1 MTLKVLCFIGF
12 ATASLIA
19 NAQLIQ
25 LPQKIKTP
33 LAEEI
38 PHSLEKHGDTR
49 LDEYFWLKDR
59 KNPKVIQYLKNEN
72 KYLAQV
78 MKPTEKL
85 QKDLFKEL
93 KKRIK
98 EDDSSY
104 PLKNGPFYYYSRYE
118 TGKQYPIYA
127 RKAEL
132 ENGKEEILFDINKLA
147 KGHDFYSAEYNVSP
161 DHKLAA
167 LASDTVGRRFYNIKF
182 KNLSTGKFLKFEIKD
197 STNNFVWAK
206 DNKTI
211 FFVKQEPETLRYYQV
226 HKFDIET
233 GKSSLVYEEKEDTF
247 YVYVHKS
254 LTRQHIFI
262 STASTLSS
270 EVWTIPSDK
279 PETAP
284 KLLLGR
290 ERNHEFGI
298 SEDEKY
304 FYLQTNKDAKNFK
317 VTRTPIENPDFKNAE
332 VVVAHRAN
340 TFIDNIEVFEKYLVV
355 NSRSNGLTQIE
366 IYNKATKELKKLS
379 FQDSA
384 YSVELGANA
393 EFNANSVRYVYQSLR
408 SPSSIYDYEFTTEK
422 SILRKTKEVPN
433 YDMNLYV
440 SDRVF
445 ATSRDGKKIPVSI
458 LRRKD
463 IALDGSAPLLVYGY
477 GSYGANLDPWFS
489 SSIFSLVDRGFVYAI
504 AHVRGGGEMGR
515 YWTDEGRT
523 LQKKNTFNDFIDSTE
538 YLINQKYA
546 DPKKVFAMGGS
557 AGGLLMGSIMNMRPD
572 LYLGIVAQVPFV
584 DVVTTMLDDTIP
596 LTTSEYD
603 EWGNPNEK
611 AFYDYIK
618 TYSPYDNVKKLAYPN
633 TLITTGLHDSQ
644 VQYWEPAKWTARLR
658 KHNTA
663 NSVIVLKTDMKAG
676 HGGKTGRFDQL
687 HEVAEEF
694 AFILGLIK

>member
-1 MTLKVLCFIGF
+1 MTSKVLCFIALVF
-12 ATASLIA
+12 AGTAL
-19 NAQLIQ
+19 NAQLIS
-25 LPQKIKTP
+25 LPKKIKAP
-33 LAEEI
+33 VAAEI
-38 PHSLEKHGDTR
+38 PHRLEKHGDTR
-49 LDEYFWLKDR
+49 IDEYFWLKDR

-72 KYLAQV
+72 KYLDQV

-85 QKDLFKEL
+85 KKDLFKEM

-127 RKAEL
+127 RKGAP
-132 ENGKEEILFDINKLA
+132 ENEKEEIIFDINKMA
-147 KGHDFYSAEYNVSP
+147 KGHDFYSAEYSVSP

-167 LASDTVGRRFYNIKF
+167 LAYDTVGRRFYNIKF
-182 KNLSTGKFLKFEIKD
+182 KNLNTGKFLKFEIKD
-197 STNNFVWAK
+197 STNNYVWAK

-233 GKSSLVYEEKEDTF
+233 GKSSLVYEEKEETF
-247 YVYVHKS
+247 YVYLHKA
-254 LTRQHIFI
+254 LARQHIFI
-262 STASTLSS
+262 NTASTLSS
-270 EVWTIPSDK
+270 EVWIIPADK
-279 PETAP
+279 PESEP

-290 ERNHEFGI
+290 ERTHEFGV

-304 FYLQTNKDAKNFK
+304 FYFQTNKDAKNFK
-317 VTRTPIENPDFKNAE
+317 VTRTPIDKPDFKNAE
-332 VVVAHRAN
+332 TVVAHRSD
-340 TFIDNIEVFEKYLVV
+340 TFIDNIEVFDKYIVL
-355 NSRSNGLTQIE
+355 NSRANGLTQIE
-366 IYNKATKELKKLS
+366 IYNKDTKELKKLS
-379 FQDSA
+379 FQDTA
-384 YSVELGANA
+384 YSVELGSNA
-393 EFNANSVRYVYQSLR
+393 EYKADSVRYVYQSLR
-408 SPSSIYDYEFTTEK
+408 SPSSIYDYEFASGK

-433 YDMNLYV
+433 YDLSLYV
-440 SDRVF
+440 SDRIF
-445 ATSRDGKKIPVSI
+445 ATARDGKKIPISI
-458 LRRKD
+458 LRKKD
-463 IALDGSAPLLVYGY
+463 VALDGKAPLLIYGY

-489 SSIFSLVDRGFVYAI
+489 STIFSLVDRGFIYAI

-523 LQKKNTFNDFIDSTE
+523 LQKKNTFNDFIDSTD
-538 YLINQKYA
+538 YLLSQKYA

-572 LYLGIVAQVPFV
+572 LYLGVVAQVPFV

-603 EWGNPNEK
+603 EWGNPNDK
-611 AFYDYIK
+611 TFYDYIK
-618 TYSPYDNVKKLAYPN
+618 TYSPYDNVKKVAYPN

-644 VQYWEPAKWTARLR
+644 VQYWEPAKWAARLR
-658 KHNTA
+658 KNNTA
-663 NSVIVLKTDMKAG
+663 NTVILLKTDMKSG

-694 AFILGLIK
+694 AFILGLVK

>member
-332 VVVAHRAN
+332 VYVAHRAN